1 MQQFKRAS
9 ARRCR
14 ISEIVPEKDMRVRIF
29 GRVIDRMEDMVVVDD
44 GTGRIEVVAENPQA
58 ETGDMVLIFA
68 RILPLESGYEARAE
82 MVQKAEGMDVGL
94 YRKVFG

>member
-1 MQQFKRAS
+1 MQQFKRAP

-14 ISEIVPEKDMRVRIF
+14 ISDIVPEKDMRVRIF
-29 GRVIDRMEDMVVVDD
+29 GKLIDRTEDTMVVDD
-44 GTGRIEVVAENPQA
+44 GTGRLDVVTENPQA
-58 ETGDMVLIFA
+58 ETGDMVLVFA

-82 MVQKAEGMDVGL
+82 MVQKADGMDIGL